1 MATKNSTKA
10 AVLEDEVV
18 ETEESSEPTLKQIVN
33 DGIAAVIEAHGIDVQ
48 KNRYKAMRAIA
59 WQAFVESIE
68 AGDFDGLVDR
78 AIANVDELP
87 TGWEIEKPA
96 HEEPKPVAKAAPAK
110 KAPAAKA
117 TAEKPAPAKR
127 PARASAAKPAAT
139 SARKRPAR
147 A

>member
-1 MATKNSTKA
+1 MATTKSTKA

-18 ETEESSEPTLKQIVN
+18 ETEETSEPTLKQIVN
-33 DGIAAVIEAHGIDVQ
+33 DGILAVIEAHGIDVQ

-127 PARASAAKPAAT
+127 APRASAAKAPAA

-147 A
+147 S

>member
-1 MATKNSTKA
+1 MATTKSTKA

-18 ETEESSEPTLKQIVN
+18 ETEETSEPTLKQIVN
-33 DGIAAVIEAHGIDVQ
+33 EGILAVIEAHGIDVQ

-78 AIANVDELP
+78 DIANVDELP

-127 PARASAAKPAAT
+127 APRASAAKAPAA

-147 A
+147 S